1 MEPFCILHNL
11 TTKINIECKKALF
24 YLSKVKKKEKK
35 SQFFKKLE
43 LEHFCTKVV
52 RCYLKELQNYK
63 QKIFLCLQKDSQ
75 HFKLLLASRIY
86 LVFLPLEMQG
96 RLKQP
101 KVSHTL
107 FYFVCKETTHKPLEV
122 ATAKHFAPVC
132 VIGTTCFEEC
142 FLFYVTTGR
151 YYFHNSLMLL
161 NDCFNAMSLLSL
173 KPLSGRKS
181 LFYAL
186 SPR

>member
-1 MEPFCILHNL
+1 MQKGFILP
-11 TTKINIECKKALF
+11 IWSE
-24 YLSKVKKKEKK
+24 KKEKK

-161 NDCFNAMSLLSL
+161 YDCFNAMSLLSL